1 MSEKRVR
8 DLLRPV
14 GDFPWVSPD
23 DTLAQA
29 VRAMDPADG
38 AGNGLVLV
46 VREDG
51 AAREILG
58 TISLHDVLAGM
69 EPPLKSAEDLPI
81 FWEGQFQ
88 DQAREILS
96 RPAGQIMAAP
106 RQALSLFGTLME
118 ALHLMNSTGVDLLF
132 VVHDGS
138 VEGLLQK
145 ELLCKEIVE
154 IAEKGEG

>member
-8 DLLRPV
+8 DLLRPIE
-14 GDFPWVSPD
+14 DIPWISPD

-29 VRAMDPADG
+29 VVAMDPAGG
-38 AGNGLVLV
+38 AGHGLVLV

-58 TISLHDVLAGM
+58 TIALGDVLSGM

-88 DQAREILS
+88 DQAREILG
-96 RPAGQIMAAP
+96 RPAGQLVTAP
-106 RQALSLFGTLME
+106 RQALNLSGTLME

-138 VEGLLQK
+138 VKGLLQK
-145 ELLCKEIVE
+145 ELLCKEI
-154 IAEKGEG
+154 AELADKAAG